1 MTLSLKLQIVQLVVQ
16 IIVGAGLLLQGYK
29 LIKLAS
35 KK

>member
-1 MTLSLKLQIVQLVVQ
+1 MTLSLKLQMIQLIVQ
-16 IIVGAGLLLQGYK
+16 IIVGAGLLFQGYK